1 MSTSSLF
8 FVQPDAEQTKR
19 FLAKAL
25 GIGGAVGLT
34 SAAMTAFATVPQEV
48 TDNVETGKAVAK
60 SLGNLS
66 TAALAAVLVPFAAM
80 LTIKFLSMVMA
91 RV

>member
-1 MSTSSLF
+1 MTDSLF
-8 FVQPDAEQTKR
+8 FVQPDTEQTKR

-25 GIGGAVGLT
+25 GAGGAVGLAT
-34 SAAMTAFATVPQEV
+34 AAASAFASVPQEV
-48 TDNVETGKAVAK
+48 TDNVAVGKAVAK